1 MQLGVLLHLRFGQRL
16 LIGIVEVFFHIY
28 MKRMVL
34 KEEEQ
39 VLNSPKKYRGAYA
52 TEFSDEYIDRSKIR
66 KEQLLEKSRESQ
78 ERIENKRDGSCHHPF
93 YFYKL
98 PIFIP
103 IHASMIPLI

>member
-1 MQLGVLLHLRFGQRL
+1 MDFGLSFFGIWVLAYLLTGIDATRSLTASSFWATL

-66 KEQLLEKSRESQ
+66 KEQLLEKV
-78 ERIENKRDGSCHHPF
+78 ENRK
-93 YFYKL
+93 KE
-98 PIFIP
+98 
-103 IHASMIPLI
+103 